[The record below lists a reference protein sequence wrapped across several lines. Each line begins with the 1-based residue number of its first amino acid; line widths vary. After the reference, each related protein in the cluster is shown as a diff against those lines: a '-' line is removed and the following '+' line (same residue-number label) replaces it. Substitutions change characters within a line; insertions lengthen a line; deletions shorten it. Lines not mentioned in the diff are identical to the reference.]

1 MASNKVELLK
11 QKIAEAEVYETDF
24 LVGLNDEQVQSR
36 IDDGLVN
43 KNKKTV
49 TKTTWQI
56 LKDNVFTFFNIIFF
70 CICIMLLIAR
80 ANPKDFFF
88 ILPITGNI
96 VLGLAADFRARAL
109 VNKLSLVTNPRQSV
123 MRNEKELMLASDELV
138 LSDIIVLR
146 AGDQVCADAVIVGGK
161 ASFNE
166 SSITGESDSISKEVG
181 DEVLSG
187 TYVVSGIVYAR
198 VTKIGAASY
207 IEGVTAAA
215 KNFSRPQSEIKKSC
229 LYVFRLTGT
238 IAIVFAIAMTL
249 IWLFKSEISY
259 ESYSEHAVS
268 FAGSL
273 VAMIPAG
280 LYLLSSI
287 TLGVG
292 VINLGRKQVNVQELF
307 CIETLARADVICF
320 DKTGTLTD
328 GTLTIKDLYNHSDMS
343 DDDIKMN
350 MASLVASTMDTNGTA
365 AAIAKSF
372 GKGKKKAV
380 AVIPFD
386 SAYKYSAATFEDGE
400 TYVLG
405 AYGFV
410 DAKPT
415 PEIDKMIKKMAA
427 AGDRAVCFYRCQKPL
442 KNDKLQAKCE
452 LIAVLDIADHIKEDA
467 SDNINWFISNGVD
480 VKVISGDD
488 PITVAKIANQVGV
501 PNAAN
506 YISMDGVALEDIPE
520 LVNNHSVF
528 GRVSPTQKEA
538 IVSALQAQGHKVAM
552 TGDGVN
558 DILALKKAD
567 CSICMASGSS
577 AARNS
582 AHMIVMDNTFSH
594 LPDVVAEGR
603 RVVNNLQRTSSLF
616 LSKTVFAIVL
626 SLVFMITSICGG
638 PSYPFSTSNMILWES
653 ITIGCG
659 GFLLALEP
667 SKEPITG
674 TFLGNVLKTALV
686 SGTVQ
691 TLSVLVIY
699 LSYLIAPDFYMGS
712 RTVVSTCAVYAFSFL
727 SYLTLFKNCLKLNK
741 YRTTVF
747 VVLAVVGI
755 AFVTLDY
762 YFFGFLSNLV
772 RGPGGRAGGSE
783 YLSIYHWIV
792 IISDIAV
799 MSIIYIL
806 VSMYVDRAY
815 INRFKKEDS
824 KNEG

>member
-1 MASNKVELLK
+1 MADKVELLR
-11 QKIAEAEVYETDF
+11 QKIAQAEVYETDF
-24 LVGLNDEQVQSR
+24 LVGLNDEQIQSR

-70 CICIMLLIAR
+70 LIAIMLLIAR
-80 ANPKDFFF
+80 ANVKDFFF
-88 ILPITGNI
+88 IIPISGN
-96 VLGLAADFRARAL
+96 VALGLIADFRARAL

-123 MRNEKELMLASDELV
+123 MRNGKELMIASDEIV
-138 LSDIIVLR
+138 LSDVIVLR
-146 AGDQVCADAVIVGGK
+146 AGDQVCADAIIIGGK

-181 DEVLSG
+181 AEVLSG
-187 TYVVSGIVYAR
+187 TYVVSGLVYAR

-215 KNFSRPQSEIKKSC
+215 KNFSRPKSEIKRSC

-238 IAIVFAIAMTL
+238 VAIVFAVAMTL
-249 IWLFKSEISY
+249 IWLFRNEVSY
-259 ESYSEHAVS
+259 ESFSEHAVR

-328 GTLTIKDLYNHSDMS
+328 GTLTIKELHNFSNLSDEE
-343 DDDIKMN
+343 IKAD
-350 MASLVASTMDTNGTA
+350 MASLVASTKDTNGTA
-365 AAIAKSF
+365 SAIATSF
-372 GKGKKKAV
+372 GEGKKKAV

-386 SAYKYSAATFEDGE
+386 SAYKYSAAMFEDGE
-400 TYVLG
+400 TFVLG
-405 AYGFV
+405 AFGFV
-410 DAKPT
+410 EAEPSR
-415 PEIDKMIKKMAA
+415 EIEELVKNMAA
-427 AGDRAVCFYRCQKPL
+427 KGDRAVCFYRCEKPL
-442 KNDKLQAKCE
+442 KNDKLQSKCE

-501 PNAAN
+501 PNAEN
-506 YISMDGVALEDIPE
+506 YISMDGVALEEIPQ
-520 LVNNHSVF
+520 LIDSHSVF
-528 GRVSPTQKEA
+528 GRVSPIQKEA
-538 IVSALQAQGHKVAM
+538 IVHALQESGHKVAM

-616 LSKTVFAIVL
+616 LSKTVFAVVL
-626 SLVFMITSICGG
+626 SLVFMITSVFGG
-638 PSYPFSTSNMILWES
+638 PSYPFSTSNMILWEM
-653 ITIGCG
+653 ITIGGG

-699 LSYLIAPDFYMGS
+699 ISYAIVPDFYMGS
-712 RTVVSTCAVYAFSFL
+712 STVVSTVAVYVFSFL
-727 SYLTLFKNCLKLNK
+727 SYITLFKNCLKLNK
-741 YRTTVF
+741 YRATVF
-747 VVLAVVGI
+747 IGLALIGI
-755 AFVTLDY
+755 AFVTVDY
-762 YFFGFLSNLV
+762 FVFGFLSNLV

-783 YLSIYHWIV
+783 YLTIYHWVV
-792 IISDIAV
+792 IFADVAV
-799 MSIIYIL
+799 MALIYIL
-806 VSMYVDRAY
+806 VSVFVDRAY
-815 INRFKKEDS
+815 KNKQMKEE
-824 KNEG
+824 NENEN

>member
-1 MASNKVELLK
+1 MAANKTELLK
-11 QKIAEAEVYETDF
+11 QKIAEAAAYETDF

-43 KNKKTV
+43 KSKKTV

-70 CICIMLLIAR
+70 IICIILIIAR
-80 ANPKDFFF
+80 ADLKNFFF
-88 ILPITGNI
+88 ILPVSGNI
-96 VLGLAADFRARAL
+96 VLGLVADFRARAL

-123 MRNEKELMLASDELV
+123 MRNEKEIMVASDEIV

-146 AGDQVCADAVIVGGK
+146 AGDQVCADAIVVGGK

-181 DEVLSG
+181 DEILSG
-187 TYVVSGIVYAR
+187 TYVVSGLVYAR
-198 VTKIGAASY
+198 VIRIGAASY

-215 KNFSRPQSEIKKSC
+215 RNFSRPKSEIKMSC

-238 IAIVFAIAMTL
+238 IAIVFAIAMTV

-259 ESYSEHAVS
+259 ESFSEFATT

-287 TLGVG
+287 TLGIG

-328 GTLTIKDLYNHSDMS
+328 GTLTIKELYNYSNMS
-343 DDDIKMN
+343 DEDIKDR
-350 MASLVASTMDTNGTA
+350 MASLVASTKDTNGTA
-365 AAIAKSF
+365 SAISSSF
-372 GKGKKKAV
+372 GQGKNKAV

-386 SAYKYSAATFEDGE
+386 SAYKYSAATFENGE

-410 DAKPT
+410 DAKPVA
-415 PEIDKMIKKMAA
+415 EIEQMIKKMAA
-427 AGDRAVCFYRCQKPL
+427 QGERAVCFYRCPKPL
-442 KNDKLQAKCE
+442 KNDKISAKCE

-467 SDNINWFISNGVD
+467 SDNIDWFISNGVD

-501 PNAAN
+501 PHAAN
-506 YISMDGVALEDIPE
+506 YVSMDGVTLQEIPE
-520 LVNNHSVF
+520 LVKNHSVF

-616 LSKTVFAIVL
+616 LSKTVFAIIM
-626 SLVFMITSICGG
+626 SLVFMITNICGG
-638 PSYPFSTSNMILWES
+638 PSYPFTTSNMILWET
-653 ITIGCG
+653 ITIGGG

-674 TFLGNVLKTALV
+674 TFLGNVAKTALV
-686 SGTVQ
+686 AGGVE

-699 LSYLIAPDFYMGS
+699 LAYLIVPDLFMSS
-712 RTVVSTCAVYAFSFL
+712 RTVVSTVAVYVFSII
-727 SYLTLFKNCLKLNK
+727 SYLVLFKNCLKLNR
-741 YRTTVF
+741 YRATVF
-747 VVLAVVGI
+747 IALVVVGV
-755 AFVTLDY
+755 AFLVADY
-762 YFFGFLSNLV
+762 FVFGFLSNLV
-772 RGPGGRAGGSE
+772 KAPGGRGGGSE
-783 YLSIYHWIV
+783 YLSIYHWVVMIADV
-792 IISDIAV
+792 AV
-799 MSIIYIL
+799 MSIIYVLISL
-806 VSMYVDRAY
+806 FVDKTY
-815 INRFKKEDS
+815 KKKMER
-824 KNEG
+824 KNEN